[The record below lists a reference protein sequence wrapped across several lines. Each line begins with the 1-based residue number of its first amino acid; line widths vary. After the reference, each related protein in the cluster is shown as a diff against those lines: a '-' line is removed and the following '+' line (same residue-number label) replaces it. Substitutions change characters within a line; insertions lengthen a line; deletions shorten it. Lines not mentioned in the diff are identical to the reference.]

1 MLFRDSNRLLL
12 LCCQFFTAIFG
23 AIIAVISTVIAS
35 WGLATYS
42 VGGVLHTSGNIIN
55 IFLSFYV
62 GYKVYKR
69 ITRVKVNQAEE

>member
-1 MLFRDSNRLLL
+1 MKEFIAFIAAIIAALI
-12 LCCQFFTAIFG
+12 FTAIFG

-55 IFLSFYV
+55 IFLFIFIFFINKEIYS
-62 GYKVYKR
+62 KKIDALR
-69 ITRVKVNQAEE
+69 K